1 MFYLY
6 TNTLLNNL
14 EHLTCYENEVGTVNV
29 LMLGWE
35 FPPYFAGGI
44 GVVCYQ
50 LTKALSRQ
58 GVDVTYIMPFGPR
71 NIQKGNLHKLLIA
84 ENIAPRVTVHTVKTT
99 MHAYMTAQEYKQE
112 YTSTMLED
120 TGSDTK
126 KQLYGKD
133 LMQEVHNFAHRTAAI
148 AEYEE
153 FDLIHCHDWMTIP
166 AAAWI
171 KQRTQKPLVL
181 HVHNT
186 IYDRYLSGSN
196 KVEYDIEQLGLRE
209 ADIVVCVSHYVR
221 NNIINNYDVN
231 PEKVLVVHNAME
243 RLDKTS
249 VPAPKIT
256 SDDKI
261 VLFAGRITAQKGPEY
276 FLHAAQHVA
285 NHDPNVKFV
294 MAGSGDM
301 LHRMIDL
308 AADLGLAD
316 KVLFPGY
323 YTRDDVDRLFG
334 MADVFVM
341 PSVSEPF
348 GIVPLEAMSKGTP
361 TIISRQSGVSEVLS
375 HVLKV
380 DFWDT
385 EELAEKILAVLKY
398 EELHESLS
406 QHGNWEAKTL
416 TWEGAAQKIR
426 DVYAT
431 VIPHTIT
438 H

>member
-1 MFYLY
+1 
-6 TNTLLNNL
+6 
-14 EHLTCYENEVGTVNV
+14 
-29 LMLGWE
+29 MLGWE

-44 GVVCYQ
+44 GIVCYQ
-50 LTKALSRQ
+50 LTKALAEQ
-58 GVDVTYIMPFGPR
+58 GNQVTYIMPFGPR
-71 NIQKGNLHKLLIA
+71 SIEKGNLHKLLIA
-84 ENIAPRVTVHTVKTT
+84 ENIAPVVKVHTVKTT
-99 MHAYMTAQEYKQE
+99 MHAYMTSQEYKQS
-112 YTSTMLED
+112 YVSTMLED
-120 TGSDTK
+120 TRSDTK

-133 LMQEVHNFAHRTAAI
+133 LMQEVHNFAHRAAVI

-153 FDLIHCHDWMTIP
+153 FDIIHCHDWMTIP
-166 AAAWI
+166 AAVWI
-171 KQRTQKPLVL
+171 KQRTKKPLVV

-196 KVEYDIEQLGLRE
+196 RVEYDIEQLGLRE
-209 ADIVVCVSHYVR
+209 ADKVVCVSHYVR
-221 NNIINNYDVN
+221 NNVITNYDVDPN
-231 PEKVLVVHNAME
+231 KVVVVHNAME
-243 RLDKTS
+243 RLEQRNLPD
-249 VPAPKIT
+249 PKIT
-256 SDDKI
+256 AQDKV

-276 FLHAAQHVA
+276 FIRAARKVA
-285 NHDPNVKFV
+285 DHDPNVKFV

-308 AADLGLAD
+308 TADLGLAD
-316 KVLFPGY
+316 KFLFPGY
-323 YTRDDVDRLFG
+323 YTRADVDRLFG

-361 TIISRQSGVSEVLS
+361 TIISKQSGVSEVLT

-385 EELAEKILAVLKY
+385 DELAEKILAVLKY
-398 EELHESLS
+398 EELHDLLS

-416 TWEGAAQKIR
+416 TWEKSAQKIR
-426 DVYAT
+426 EVYDSL
-431 VIPHTIT
+431 IPQIT